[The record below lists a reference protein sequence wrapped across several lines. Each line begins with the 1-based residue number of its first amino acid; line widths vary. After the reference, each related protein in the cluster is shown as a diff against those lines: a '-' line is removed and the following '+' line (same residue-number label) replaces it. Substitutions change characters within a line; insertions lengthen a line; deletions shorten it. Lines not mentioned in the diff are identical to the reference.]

1 MDAPEVLTR
10 LAEDAACRELPVLVL
25 SQMDWV
31 QDKARSLAAGARA
44 FRVKPSDLDELRALV
59 VEFWRDVAV

>member
-1 MDAPEVLTR
+1 MKESIEPFLAPT
-10 LAEDAACRELPVLVL
+10 AWA
-25 SQMDWV
+25 